1 MKNIKKPVATV
12 IAVVMLGLA
21 AGGVCASSSPSEVD
35 TSLAQGAVAAMQE
48 AMKLPENSIELPSPD
63 VGLTAGAGDS
73 GVASMR
79 SLMESIR
86 TGDYSDLS
94 PQVQKSIDT
103 AITSAQ
109 YAADPNN
116 MDPNIIDF
124 VVGQTENWQQ
134 KTLDAYVASL
144 PPRDQERGR
153 SVLLGNGTVAGSPGK
168 MYIFVS
174 RSMPL
179 SMLRAYALEAFYTN
193 SSLVV
198 KGIRKGDTVKDY
210 VEEVLEEFNF
220 SDDQVLAGLEI
231 NPNLFDMF
239 KVDVVPA
246 VVWTNRVGL
255 GDIGSGCQ
263 APPSITQPMMKVQGP
278 NEEWFEVEEPK
289 CMPVPS
295 SSYVKITGALKMEY
309 VLDRFEENGVPAES
323 IKEYRQMLA
332 TRLANPH
339 QGTVQSNYSTEM
351 VPVEGEVV
359 LDYLP
364 RHLLESWQEDLQV
377 TNVQK
382 GPLGPVFG
390 VDIEDD
396 PIYRKDLQNKIDHQ
410 LGLYLDRDQRK
421 SP

>member
-21 AGGVCASSSPSEVD
+21 AGGGHASSSPSEVD

-63 VGLTAGAGDS
+63 VGLAAGAGDS

-79 SLMESIR
+79 SLMENIR
-86 TGDYSDLS
+86 TGDYSNLS

-246 VVWTNRVGL
+246 VVWTNRAGL

-309 VLDRFEENGVPAES
+309 VLERFEENGVPAES